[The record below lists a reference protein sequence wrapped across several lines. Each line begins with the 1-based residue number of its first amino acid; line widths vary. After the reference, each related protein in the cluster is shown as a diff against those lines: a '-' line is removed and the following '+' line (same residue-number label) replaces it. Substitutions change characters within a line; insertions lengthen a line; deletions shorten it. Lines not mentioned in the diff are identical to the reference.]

1 MWTAAILA
9 GGRARRYGGRDK
21 STLVVDGHTIR
32 ERQLAALSEVGLPVV
47 TVAAEHTQTTPSDDA
62 IVMDLEPAAGPM
74 GALWTALT
82 LTSADRVLALAAD
95 MPFVTPAFLRWLTL
109 TGEAADI
116 VVPRTRWGLEPLC
129 ATYSRACTPR
139 LHDSLRRGKLSLH
152 RFIATN
158 RDELQVVEPDEVDLA
173 PFGPCERLF
182 LNVNTPADYARALE
196 LVGGVSGGTRAR
208 PAPHT
213 AVC

>member
-1 MWTAAILA
+1 
-9 GGRARRYGGRDK
+9 
-21 STLVVDGHTIR
+21 
-32 ERQLAALSEVGLPVV
+32 
-47 TVAAEHTQTTPSDDA
+47 
-62 IVMDLEPAAGPM
+62 
-74 GALWTALT
+74 
-82 LTSADRVLALAAD
+82 
-95 MPFVTPAFLRWLTL
+95 
-109 TGEAADI
+109 
-116 VVPRTRWGLEPLC
+116 
-129 ATYSRACTPR
+129 
-139 LHDSLRRGKLSLH
+139 LSLH